1 MTPQLA
7 APKPKRSK
15 QDDFR
20 SKRDDGR
27 EKNEDAVRGVVGKGG
42 RAGAINVNKFRISDP
57 EQLKNVKKC
66 NKTSKSCRR
75 ACTSMR
81 AGCKGRHD
89 GCRRNEVRGMHADV
103 SDASR

>member
-27 EKNEDAVRGVVGKGG
+27 DKNEDAVRGVVKEG
-42 RAGAINVNKFRISDP
+42 AGQAHALPHDENGVVEK
-57 EQLKNVKKC
+57 EQL
-66 NKTSKSCRR
+66 T
-75 ACTSMR
+75 
-81 AGCKGRHD
+81 
-89 GCRRNEVRGMHADV
+89 
-103 SDASR
+103 

>member
-27 EKNEDAVRGVVGKGG
+27 EKNEDAVSGVVGEGG
-42 RAGAINVNKFRISDP
+42 QG
-57 EQLKNVKKC
+57 
-66 NKTSKSCRR
+66 
-75 ACTSMR
+75 
-81 AGCKGRHD
+81 
-89 GCRRNEVRGMHADV
+89 RRNQREQSPDFGPGTVEKCEKM
-103 SDASR
+103 